1 MRNTYDLLLRVF
13 IRRQQIHGL
22 HMAKVDV
29 MAEQEDEQQLTHIF
43 LLLIAVE
50 RLVAFE
56 FTSNIRQLLVHTLH
70 FRLFAFAC
78 AMSNPSE

>member
-1 MRNTYDLLLRVF
+1 
-13 IRRQQIHGL
+13 
-22 HMAKVDV
+22 MAEVDV
-29 MAEQEDEQQLTHIF
+29 MTQEKNEQQLAHIF

-56 FTSNIRQLLVHTLH
+56 FTSNVRQLLVHALY

-78 AMSNPSE
+78 NHPTTD